1 MRKDVFSKKM
11 CYICTVMEIKIEIPN
26 RLYKDIETWCASQN
40 KGIET
45 YILSTLREDITI
57 KKYGDLNEKIVKKTV
72 IPQPEP
78 HVENVEK
85 TPKTEEV
92 KVERTEKT
100 VEEQPPVE
108 KSEEKVAA
116 AEKTDEVKKH
126 RTLKTK

>member
-1 MRKDVFSKKM
+1 
-11 CYICTVMEIKIEIPN
+11 MEIKIEIPN